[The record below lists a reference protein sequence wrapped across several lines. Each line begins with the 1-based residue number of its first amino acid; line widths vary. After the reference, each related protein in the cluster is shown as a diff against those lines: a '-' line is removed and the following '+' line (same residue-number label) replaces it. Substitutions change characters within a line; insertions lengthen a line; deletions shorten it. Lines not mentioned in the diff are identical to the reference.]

1 MPRLPRLQYENAI
14 YHLITRG
21 DGRRKLFHDEGHYE
35 RFTKGLVDEVDRS
48 GWIVIAYC
56 WMPNHIH
63 ALIKTPKPN
72 LCRGMQ
78 HWLSGYANWYAKRN
92 RRSGHLYQGRY
103 KAFPVEDEGYYWKLS
118 QYIHLNPC
126 NGGKPLVQ
134 SPEEYSFSSY
144 PGYAR
149 KSRRVDWIAYDE
161 HHRYW
166 EGLNGG
172 KDPAAAYRKYV
183 KDGLINPF
191 DPTLD
196 RLKDWVYGGT
206 DFLERL
212 LTLADGDNQSRNQ
225 RRRRRTS
232 VVSLDEVINATAYEY
247 TVSAEEYDGFRSG
260 AAGRDIAAYLCRRY
274 TTSTLAEIS
283 LRFGL
288 SHPDSSS
295 DLIRRGESSLTSN
308 ANIRIR
314 AMRIENQ
321 LGLKPESRD

>member
-126 NGGKPLVQ
+126 NC
-134 SPEEYSFSSY
+134 SAS
-144 PGYAR
+144 
-149 KSRRVDWIAYDE
+149 I
-161 HHRYW
+161 
-166 EGLNGG
+166 
-172 KDPAAAYRKYV
+172 
-183 KDGLINPF
+183 
-191 DPTLD
+191 
-196 RLKDWVYGGT
+196 
-206 DFLERL
+206 
-212 LTLADGDNQSRNQ
+212 
-225 RRRRRTS
+225 RTA
-232 VVSLDEVINATAYEY
+232 L
-247 TVSAEEYDGFRSG
+247 
-260 AAGRDIAAYLCRRY
+260 
-274 TTSTLAEIS
+274 
-283 LRFGL
+283 
-288 SHPDSSS
+288 
-295 DLIRRGESSLTSN
+295 
-308 ANIRIR
+308 
-314 AMRIENQ
+314 
-321 LGLKPESRD
+321 